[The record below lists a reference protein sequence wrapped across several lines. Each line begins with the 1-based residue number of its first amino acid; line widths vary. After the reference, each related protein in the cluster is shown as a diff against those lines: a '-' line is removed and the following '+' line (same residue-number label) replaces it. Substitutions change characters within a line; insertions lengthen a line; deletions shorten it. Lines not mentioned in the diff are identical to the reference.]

1 MCGSLFDN
9 ATAVHEYD
17 LIGEAPRLS
26 EVVAHQDDLGA
37 ALFGGLDDVFDGGGR
52 SRIEVG
58 CRFIQKK
65 DGRFRRECARECQSL
80 LFAAGKGFCRLART
94 VREIDRGER
103 QSSTLGRLRA
113 AELKRKIDIRG
124 DRTAKHHRSLEDHGL
139 AAPDGIVH

>member
-1 MCGSLFDN
+1 M
-9 ATAVHEYD
+9 HEYD

-26 EVVAHQDDLGA
+26 EVVAHQDDLCA

-65 DGRFRRECARECQSL
+65 DSCPLRV
-80 LFAAGKGFCRLART
+80 LARVPICCSPPERDLPVIACT

-103 QSSTLGRLRA
+103 RRRRSGDCVPRSLSA
-113 AELKRKIDIRG
+113 KIDIRG